1 MPAQPPRRLLL
12 GGLGAGAVLAAA
24 GCSEP
29 GPPRGTGTPADS
41 SGRPQDPAR
50 HELVA
55 RSDGRVT
62 LLPAMTASNA
72 VVEGL
77 FERSTAV
84 VLIDPAAPQGTP
96 AHSAAAALGVPLVL
110 TDATL
115 QATLTALGTRTAISY
130 AGSLPSLQGI
140 EVIEGGSAT
149 PTVPGLPLG
158 GVGAGAGAAIL
169 LHSTVS
175 PAPAPSPSTTP
186 SPSASASSTPS
197 ATAPDPVFA
206 HNVALSRAVNVQLK
220 RTDPRAERTAY
231 EEIRRALTA
240 PVIAV
245 GAALGPLD
253 RLTQRIRTVRH
264 ASEVPGGGFLPLT
277 GRMMIA
283 LYGHP
288 ESAALGMLGEQ
299 PAGEAVARTMR
310 LTAEYAALI
319 SRPVLPAFELIATV
333 ASASAGKDGDYSRE
347 TALDVLTPWVDTAI
361 EGGCYVVLDL
371 QPGRT
376 DFLTQAKAYEPLLLR
391 PEVGLA
397 LDPEWRL
404 GPNEK
409 HLVQIGHVGI
419 EEVNAV
425 GEWLA
430 ALVREHDL
438 PPKVLTLH
446 QFQLQMIRGRERLR
460 TDLDELQFLVHVDGS
475 GGQGAKRATWGVI
488 REGLPKEIFLG
499 WKNFK
504 DEDFPMLTPA
514 QTMAQVKPTP
524 SFVSYQ

>member
-1 MPAQPPRRLLL
+1 MSAQPARRLLL

-24 GCSEP
+24 GCSGEP
-29 GPPRGTGTPADS
+29 GTPPGTGSPADS

-50 HELVA
+50 HELLA

-84 VLIDPAAPQGTP
+84 VLIDPAAPQGSP
-96 AHSAAAALGVPLVL
+96 AHTAAAALGVPLVL

-158 GVGAGAGAAIL
+158 GVGAGAAIM
-169 LHSTVS
+169 LHSTGS
-175 PAPAPSPSTTP
+175 AAP
-186 SPSASASSTPS
+186 TPS

-206 HNVALSRAVNVQLK
+206 HNVALSQPVNVQLEG
-220 RTDPRAERTAY
+220 TDPRAERTAY
-231 EEIRRALTA
+231 DEIRRAKTA
-240 PVIAV
+240 PLIAV
-245 GAALGPLD
+245 GPKLGPLD

-299 PAGEAVARTMR
+299 PAGEAVARTKR
-310 LTAEYAALI
+310 LTAEYAALS

-361 EGGCYVVLDL
+361 KGGCYVVLDL

-376 DFLTQAKAYEPLLLR
+376 DFLTQAKIYEPLLLR

-404 GPNEK
+404 GPGEK
-409 HLVQIGHVGI
+409 HLVQIGHVRI

-425 GEWLA
+425 AEWLA

-475 GGQGAKRATWGVI
+475 GGQGAKRATWGVM